1 MSDHR
6 WDFVRNEQF
15 WDGHCRIITSANS
28 AINQSNLEDNI
39 SKPGKTVRASDDW
52 FQFDFLSMGAKV
64 ARFSLNQP
72 QSTIERT

>member
-1 MSDHR
+1 MSDNR

-15 WDGHCRIITSANS
+15 WDGHCPIIISANR

-39 SKPGKTVRASDDW
+39 SKPGKTVRASHDW
-52 FQFDFLSMGAKV
+52 FQFYFLSMGEKV
-64 ARFSLNQP
+64 ARSSLNQQ